1 MLRKICLLK
10 RRFKVSLNK
19 EDTRNNCIMRSFV
32 IFTPTNIRKAIQLR
46 NMRYKEWV
54 SSDRLFNCLVF
65 YGNQVILRQDK
76 ESTSYTIEDN
86 YWKNKK

>member
-1 MLRKICLLK
+1 
-10 RRFKVSLNK
+10 
-19 EDTRNNCIMRSFV
+19 
-32 IFTPTNIRKAIQLR
+32 
-46 NMRYKEWV
+46 MRYKEWV

-86 YWKNKK
+86 YWKNKKWGIYIKVIIE